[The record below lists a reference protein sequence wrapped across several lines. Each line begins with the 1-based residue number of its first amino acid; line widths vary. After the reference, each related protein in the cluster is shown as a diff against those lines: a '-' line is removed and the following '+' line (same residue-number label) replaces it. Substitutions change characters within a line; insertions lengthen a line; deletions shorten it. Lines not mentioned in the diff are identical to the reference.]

1 MRREGRASAPPEE
14 DGASSPHEDARA
26 PVILVADD
34 EPVNLALIKRR
45 LEWEDYRVETA
56 EDGGQAVEAAR
67 RLRPDLVIL
76 DVMMPFLDGLQACR
90 LLKEDDATRDIPVIF
105 LSALDDMD
113 TKVSGLSLGA
123 NDYISKPFRV
133 EELLA
138 RVAVAIRL
146 KRERDRLRESA
157 DELRRRAEAA
167 NEMSVTD
174 ALTGLLNRYGL
185 QRALQRELAEAR
197 GLRRPLSCLLID
209 IDYFKHVND
218 THGHAAGDAA
228 LMQVARL
235 LLDNMRRPAEVN
247 GERRE
252 SERREDAGAPRADV
266 VCRYGG
272 EEFLVLAPETRL
284 EGALALAEKIRA
296 AAAARLFGDGERV
309 FPLTL
314 SVGVAQLR
322 GAESGNDMIA
332 RADDALYQA
341 KQQGRNQVREAHD

>member
-1 MRREGRASAPPEE
+1 MRPETRAEYGGAEAGQPP
-14 DGASSPHEDARA
+14 

-67 RLRPDLVIL
+67 RLLPDLVIL
-76 DVMMPFLDGLQACR
+76 DVMMPVLDGLGACR
-90 LLKEDDATRDIPVIF
+90 LLKDDPATRDIPVIF
-105 LSALDDMD
+105 LSALDDTD
-113 TKVSGLSLGA
+113 TKVNGLSIGA

-146 KRERDRLRESA
+146 KRERDRLREDA
-157 DELRRRAEAA
+157 EELRRRAEAA
-167 NEMSVTD
+167 SEMSMTD
-174 ALTGLLNRYGL
+174 ALTGLLNRHGL

-197 GLRRPLSCLLID
+197 RYARPLSCLLLD
-209 IDYFKHVND
+209 VDFFKAVND

-228 LMQVARL
+228 LMQAARVL
-235 LLDNMRRPAEVN
+235 T
-247 GERRE
+247 E
-252 SERREDAGAPRADV
+252 SVRGSDV

-272 EEFLVLAPETRL
+272 EEFLVLAPETDAR
-284 EGALALAEKIRA
+284 GALSLADKVRLSVS
-296 AAAARLFGDGERV
+296 ARLFGDGERV

-314 SVGVAQLR
+314 SAGVAELR
-322 GAESGNDMIA
+322 PGESGNDMIA
-332 RADDALYQA
+332 RADEALYQA
-341 KQQGRNQVREAHD
+341 KQLGRNRAEAAG